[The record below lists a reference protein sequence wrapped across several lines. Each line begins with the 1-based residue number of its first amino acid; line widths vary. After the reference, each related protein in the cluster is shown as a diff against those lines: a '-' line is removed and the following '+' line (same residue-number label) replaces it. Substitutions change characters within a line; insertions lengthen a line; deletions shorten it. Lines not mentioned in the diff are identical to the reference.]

1 MYNRIIE
8 NDLFKKTMKTIE
20 EKEKNR
26 IFCRHSID
34 HCLDVARIAYILTLE
49 NNLNI
54 NKDIIYSAALLHD
67 TGRAFDDRDHDI
79 KGAELAEKILI
90 QCGYIN
96 NITEIK
102 NAILNHRKS
111 SASLNNLSDILSKAD
126 KLSRRCFDCKAKQKC
141 YWSEERRNKDIKY

>member
-8 NDLFKKTMKTIE
+8 NDLFKKTIKAIE

-26 IFCRHSID
+26 IFCRHGID
-34 HCLDVARIAYILTLE
+34 HCLDVARIAYILALE

-67 TGRAFDDRDHDI
+67 TGRAFDDTDHDI
-79 KGAELAEKILI
+79 KGAELAEQILT

-96 NITEIK
+96 NIAEIK
-102 NAILNHRKS
+102 NAILNHRKNTT
-111 SASLNNLSDILSKAD
+111 ALNNLSDILSKAD

-141 YWSEERRNKDIKY
+141 YWSEERRNKNIKY